1 MNKQFKKIICALIFC
16 SFVKNMDCAR
26 IGRKKKHGFGGGTGT
41 ILLCSQ
47 SCQTNPGWRQFLR
60 LTRSTTSVWQ
70 VTREKKAGNC
80 DSDRNYEELR
90 GLPPFALLGRQ
101 PTGQWTPPS
110 GQNPNPQP
118 SRILI
123 LSQQFWLR
131 GQFLTSPKISQ
142 CYSETKGDQKIKENI
157 LLFFMSKTC
166 FQNDSVGL
174 WIELFGYGLA
184 VFRRKVV

>member
-1 MNKQFKKIICALIFC
+1 MLSIVKTYFIWRINLQKYIFC
-16 SFVKNMDCAR
+16 SFFINMDCAR
-26 IGRKKKHGFGGGTGT
+26 IGRKKKHGISGGTGT

-47 SCQTNPGWRQFLR
+47 SCKTNPGWRQFLQ
-60 LTRSTTSVWQ
+60 LTRRTTSEWQ
-70 VTREKKAGNC
+70 VSREKKAGNC
-80 DSDRNYEELR
+80 DSGRNCEELR

-131 GQFLTSPKISQ
+131 AQFLTSPKISQ
-142 CYSETKGDQKIKENI
+142 CHSETKGDQKI
-157 LLFFMSKTC
+157 
-166 FQNDSVGL
+166 
-174 WIELFGYGLA
+174 
-184 VFRRKVV
+184 